1 MSQVTSVHDRC
12 KGSADRFTSEII
24 PVSSAALALR
34 EGEADP

>member
-1 MSQVTSVHDRC
+1 MFQATSVPDRC
-12 KGSADRFTSEII
+12 KGSADRFTSGII

>member
-1 MSQVTSVHDRC
+1 MFQATSVPGRC
-12 KGSADRFTSEII
+12 KGSADRFTSGII

>member
-1 MSQVTSVHDRC
+1 MIQSTSVHDRC
-12 KGSADRFTSEII
+12 KGSIDRFTCGIS